1 MINDKRFLVKT
12 LIEQRCIEIGDFV
25 LSGGSRSNYYY
36 DLKNILLDGSVMSLL
51 GDLVLEEL
59 SKFDPP
65 PKSIGGLETSAI
77 SIASAVSI
85 RSYDQYSSGI
95 KGFFVRKAIKTHGSQ
110 KKIEGCL
117 ESPVVIIDDVMTK
130 GESIMAAINA
140 VTDQGVNVAGV
151 ICVIDRQVAG
161 NLLKQ
166 NNIKYTALFTHSEFG
181 KYINRKI
188 LIIKLVKCLAS

>member
-1 MINDKRFLVKT
+1 MINHKRFVVKT
-12 LIEQRCIEIGDFV
+12 LITQRCIEIGDFV

-51 GDLVLEEL
+51 GDLLLEEL
-59 SKFDPP
+59 SKLDPP

-85 RSYDQYSSGI
+85 RSYNQYSRGI

-117 ESPVVIIDDVMTK
+117 ETPVVIIDDVMTK
-130 GESIMAAINA
+130 GESIMAAIKA
-140 VTDQGVNVAGV
+140 VTDQGVNVAGI

-166 NNIKYTALFTHSEFG
+166 NNIKYTALFTHSEFE
-181 KYINRKI
+181 KYINKKI
-188 LIIKLVKCLAS
+188 LIMKLVKCLAS

>member
-1 MINDKRFLVKT
+1 MINDKRFVVKT

-85 RSYDQYSSGI
+85 RSYNQYSSGI

-117 ESPVVIIDDVMTK
+117 ETPVVIIDDVMTK

-166 NNIKYTALFTHSEFG
+166 NNIKYTALFTHFEFE
-181 KYINRKI
+181 KYINKKI
-188 LIIKLVKCLAS
+188 LILKLVKCLAS

>member
-1 MINDKRFLVKT
+1 MVNDKRFVVKT
-12 LIEQRCIEIGDFV
+12 IIEQRCIEIGDFM

-51 GDLVLEEL
+51 GDLLLEEL

-130 GESIMAAINA
+130 GESVMAAINA

-181 KYINRKI
+181 KYINKKI
-188 LIIKLVKCLAS
+188 LIMKLVKCLAS

>member
-1 MINDKRFLVKT
+1 MINDKRFVVKT

-51 GDLVLEEL
+51 GDLLLEEL

-117 ESPVVIIDDVMTK
+117 ETPVVIIDDVMTK

-166 NNIKYTALFTHSEFG
+166 NNIKYIALFTHSEFER
-181 KYINRKI
+181 YINKKI
-188 LIIKLVKCLAS
+188 LILKLVKCLAS

>member
-1 MINDKRFLVKT
+1 MINDKRFVVKT

-85 RSYDQYSSGI
+85 RSYNQYSSGI

-117 ESPVVIIDDVMTK
+117 ETPVVIIDDVMTK

-166 NNIKYTALFTHSEFG
+166 NNIKYTALFTHSEFE
-181 KYINRKI
+181 KYINKKI
-188 LIIKLVKCLAS
+188 LILKLVKCLAS

>member
-1 MINDKRFLVKT
+1 MINDKRFVVKT

-51 GDLVLEEL
+51 GDLLLEEL

-117 ESPVVIIDDVMTK
+117 ETPVVIIDDVMTK

-166 NNIKYTALFTHSEFG
+166 NNIKYTALFTHSEFER
-181 KYINRKI
+181 YINKKI
-188 LIIKLVKCLAS
+188 LILKLVKCLAS